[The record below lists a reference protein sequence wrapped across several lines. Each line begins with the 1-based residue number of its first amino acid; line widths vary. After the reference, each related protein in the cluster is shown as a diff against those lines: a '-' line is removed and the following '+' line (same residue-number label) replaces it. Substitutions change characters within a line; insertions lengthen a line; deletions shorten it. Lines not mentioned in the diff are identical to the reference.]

1 MSVDRV
7 MPVKSPIGLM
17 SLSSFEACASE
28 RLEEPEVD
36 TVESE
41 EEDGW
46 DGWPKRACCRL
57 GSCCWAAW
65 DVGDDT
71 ERLSCRSWGVLEKA

>member
-17 SLSSFEACASE
+17 SLSSFEPCVSE

-46 DGWPKRACCRL
+46 DG
-57 GSCCWAAW
+57 
-65 DVGDDT
+65 
-71 ERLSCRSWGVLEKA
+71 

>member
-1 MSVDRV
+1 MSVERV

-17 SLSSFEACASE
+17 SLSSFEACARE

-46 DGWPKRACCRL
+46 VGWPKRACCRF
-57 GSCCWAAW
+57 
-65 DVGDDT
+65 
-71 ERLSCRSWGVLEKA
+71 